1 MKLVRF
7 SLQWRIQ
14 VFPGAPTPGGSANL
28 LLPPAN
34 VVWGKVMFLHMSVI
48 LSTGGSLYDVT
59 SSLAAGGVLCP
70 RRVSVR
76 GWVCVQGVCVQE
88 GLCQEHP
95 TLYDK
100 EQSVRILLKCILVWY
115 NFCRKCIKINK
126 LDWVERCAS
135 LVSDR
140 SVCLNGCMR
149 VYMYMCMYI
158 RMYVNPSILFALIDL
173 MWCKN
178 CQSCR
183 LRVVD

>member
-1 MKLVRF
+1 MHWGTNSPLSRHIPACTGADPAPPDGHCSGRHASYWNAFLLMKLVRF

-59 SSLAAGGVLCP
+59 SCLAAGGVLCP

-115 NFCRKCIKINK
+115 NFCRKCMKMNK
-126 LDWVERCAS
+126 LD
-135 LVSDR
+135 
-140 SVCLNGCMR
+140 
-149 VYMYMCMYI
+149 
-158 RMYVNPSILFALIDL
+158 
-173 MWCKN
+173 
-178 CQSCR
+178 
-183 LRVVD
+183 